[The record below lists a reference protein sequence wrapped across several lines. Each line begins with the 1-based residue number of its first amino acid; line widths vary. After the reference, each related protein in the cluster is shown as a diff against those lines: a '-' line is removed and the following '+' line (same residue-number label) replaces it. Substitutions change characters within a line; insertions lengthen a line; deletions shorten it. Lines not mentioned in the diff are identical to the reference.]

1 MKIKFLIFRNVS
13 GYLNECEIKQFATK
27 SLSFQNQISYIM
39 RNSNSKDFKNV
50 FDGKFK
56 IRKPQILNFRNSD
69 SYKFKILV
77 VCISLPPHAT

>member
-1 MKIKFLIFRNVS
+1 MSSAGNSNSNFYIQHSLGREF
-13 GYLNECEIKQFATK
+13 K
-27 SLSFQNQISYIM
+27 SLSFQNQISYVM

>member
-1 MKIKFLIFRNVS
+1 MP
-13 GYLNECEIKQFATK
+13 
-27 SLSFQNQISYIM
+27 
-39 RNSNSKDFKNV
+39 KDFKNV

-56 IRKPQILNFRNSD
+56 IRKPQILNAD